1 MQGKFKPK
9 NPSKYIGNPTE
20 IIYRSSWELHMM
32 MFFDTNSEIM
42 GWGSEEVVVPY
53 KSPLDGRVHRYF
65 PDMIVKKTNGDVI
78 LVEIKP
84 YQQTQQPQPP
94 KKQNRR
100 YINEVTTYLVNQAKW
115 EAADKFCKTKGWKFQ
130 IMTEKQIYVK

>member
-1 MQGKFKPK
+1 M
-9 NPSKYIGNPTE
+9 
-20 IIYRSSWELHMM
+20 
-32 MFFDTNSEIM
+32 
-42 GWGSEEVVVPY
+42 
-53 KSPLDGRVHRYF
+53 HRYF

-84 YQQTQQPQPP
+84 YQQTQQPKPP
-94 KKQNRR
+94 KKQTRG

-130 IMTEKQIYVK
+130 IMTEKQIYGK